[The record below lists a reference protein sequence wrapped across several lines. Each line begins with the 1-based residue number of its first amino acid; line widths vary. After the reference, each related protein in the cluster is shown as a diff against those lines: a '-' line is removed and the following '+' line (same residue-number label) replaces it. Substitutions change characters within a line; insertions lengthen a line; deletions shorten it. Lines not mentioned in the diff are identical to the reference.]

1 MKGKGAIL
9 VVLLMIA
16 GGLNAAAGQ
25 SADSAS
31 SAAGMVRAPASPL
44 PSALAAAAEQHSSNE
59 IGARVADDAQG
70 AQAKAVLPAGDDER
84 ATQARSPSPEGGA
97 DPRIVVI
104 SNQTAFTLAVGTFN
118 TSLRPLPDPKILV
131 DGQPVGILR
140 NKAEIDITG
149 QLVDGN
155 YTEIWAGGLAAAT
168 RNHGVNHV
176 VPQVHWSF
184 NGEEREELPLGYR
197 PPDEPNST
205 EINGAFYAKI
215 IPDVAKAGL
224 YPMSF
229 WFLGADLTVGGTDY
243 AVYPPARID
252 FQVAV
257 QFDVV
262 MDVQVDPQPALAGA
276 NISISGNAKGV
287 DAVPL
292 DNEGLLVTFAG
303 NRIGAPLPAGWYLD
317 DVTVIADT
325 LHNLIKENF
334 ETGGPG
340 WNHGGGGDDWQI
352 GVPSSPIGPTAANS
366 GQKCAATNLKGSYEQ
381 LADCF
386 LYSPDFN
393 LSMAFSAQ
401 MSYYEWYDIAKED
414 SLFVSLEAL
423 INGVFVESDA
433 IEINGSNPQW
443 TQRTLDFNQ
452 FTRNGATFQAVG
464 SEKVRLKFHLVSRTY
479 SVYAKGGQYQFRWEI
494 PLETVPGEHNVTVS
508 HPGSLYYAQGGVSVV
523 FPVRRGIQFKFS
535 DNVLTHIAY
544 RSSAD
549 NSIQKYIELKA
560 RMLDEKGEPPL
571 MQIKDEKGENIRQ
584 DYQVKV
590 FWDATPGD
598 PRDPMTTVGNARPV
612 NMTDEKWDGSLT
624 IGYRVPNEQTLGQ
637 VNVVFGF
644 AGTRYYAAPEQDS
657 ELNVD
662 AYYVMAHMILDPPPI
677 EERFTYRGVD
687 LNLYG
692 KLKLK
697 PEESQLDTVNGD
709 PPLNLQT
716 LRIFWAGTEQT
727 SESKPVI
734 TDNDGSFSLKY
745 HVGSTHPL
753 GAVPVSYQY
762 DGNSLYQ
769 PARVDMN
776 YSVKSQTFI
785 FFESQTVM
793 KGTPIDV
800 YIDNV
805 KRLGIAGVLRD
816 DKGDRIAGAT
826 IVLKRQRL
834 GTEETLK
841 SNLLTG
847 ADGVFV
853 FPYTVRFED
862 QVGNLT
868 LIASFAGD
876 EKYTG
881 TTNTTNYTVRVRTTI
896 ERIDTQTEVTRGGT
910 MDIQALLYEDWNG
923 APGYEIKY
931 ELLQISLDGQPI
943 TNNMTDNGGQVSFH
957 SVISSKTQVGLQE
970 LALDY
975 NGSENYLA
983 SSNLSLIFVKG
994 RTAMT
999 FEDVLP
1005 NETLWQKKRLSGR
1018 VHLADDASVPLQ
1030 NQTVTIFYTLERS
1043 SIDIENPEIEK
1054 DKRDKQVAIGQTDL
1068 AGFMSFNVTF
1078 TMGENKDDQ
1087 QKWKVHLWARYAGQ
1101 IEIMPDGEMKL
1112 KYLNST
1118 GEKGVEYIIPAKF
1131 KVPNWGWLIVLII
1144 VAVGSVITGYAI
1156 YEIQKKRALRGMQTI
1171 IRRAADQLV
1180 AGNEYAAV
1188 IFKAYRKLA
1197 INMKRYGYMRRDS
1210 ETFREFEKAIRIAL
1224 PIDQKAMSDFLT
1236 VLEEARYSQH
1246 EMGEPD
1252 RNRAIEALRA
1262 VQYSL
1267 EKVILTAE
1275 QLALIQ
1281 DKAEALPEEAEPE
1294 IYVQG
1299 ADGSKAV
1306 MKVEV
1311 PVSQM
1316 QPMAPAVGQQA
1327 RKPGEK

>member
-16 GGLNAAAGQ
+16 GGMNAAMGH

-31 SAAGMVRAPASPL
+31 SVAGPSQSPVTGPVVRTSVAPWQQVQVDSGSQSLVSGMAAPVDTIPAIDPAIETT
-44 PSALAAAAEQHSSNE
+44 P
-59 IGARVADDAQG
+59 
-70 AQAKAVLPAGDDER
+70 AVPGQ
-84 ATQARSPSPEGGA
+84 TGSVEGGA

-104 SNQTAFTLAVGTFN
+104 SNETHFSLAVGTFN
-118 TSLRPLPDPKILV
+118 TTFRPLPDPKILV
-131 DGQPVGILR
+131 DGQPVGVLR
-140 NKAEIDITG
+140 NKQEVTITG
-149 QLVDGN
+149 QLTDGN
-155 YTEIWAGGLAAAT
+155 YTEIWAGGLAAAQ

-205 EINGAFYAKI
+205 EINGTFFATF
-215 IPDVAKAGL
+215 IPDVPKAAL
-224 YPMSF
+224 YPMSV
-229 WFLGADLTVGGTDY
+229 WFLGADLNVGGTDY
-243 AVYPPARID
+243 AVYPPCRID

-262 MDVQVDPQPALAGA
+262 MDVLVDPQPALAGA
-276 NISISGNAKGV
+276 NITISGNAKGV

-292 DNEGLLVTFAG
+292 DNEGLLVTFDG
-303 NRIGAPLPAGWYLD
+303 NRIGAPLPAGWYVD

-325 LHNLIKENF
+325 LHTLIKENF

-340 WNHGGGGDDWQI
+340 WSHGGSGDDWQMGI
-352 GVPSSPIGPTAANS
+352 PASPIGPTAANS
-366 GQKCAATNLKGSYEQ
+366 GQKCAATNLAGSYEQ

-401 MSYYEWYDIAKED
+401 LSYYEWYDIAKED

-423 INGVFVESDA
+423 INGVFVESDG

-443 TQRTLDFNQ
+443 TQRTIDFAQ
-452 FTRNGATFQAVG
+452 FTKGGAPFQAIG
-464 SEKVRLKFHLVSRTY
+464 SEKVRVKFHLVSRTF
-479 SVYAKGGQYQFRWEI
+479 SVYTKGGEYQFRWEI
-494 PLETVPGEHNVTVS
+494 PIETAPGEHNVTVS

-523 FPVRRGIQFKFS
+523 FPVRRNIQFRFS
-535 DNVLTHIAY
+535 DNVAAHIAY

-560 RMLDEKGEPPL
+560 KMLDEKGEPPM
-571 MQIKDEKGENIRQ
+571 MQIKDEKGESIRQ
-584 DYQVKV
+584 DYQVTV
-590 FWDATPGD
+590 YWDATPLD
-598 PRDPMTTVGNARPV
+598 PRDPMTKVGLARPV
-612 NMTDEKWDGSLT
+612 NMSDEKWDGSLT
-624 IGYRVPNEQTLGQ
+624 IAYKVPNEQALGQ
-637 VNVVFGF
+637 VNVWFEF
-644 AGTRYYAAPEQDS
+644 KGTRYYAESFQPDTY
-657 ELNVD
+657 N
-662 AYYVMAHMILDPPPI
+662 VMAHMILEPPPI

-687 LNLYG
+687 LDLHG
-692 KLKLK
+692 KLKVK

-709 PPLNLQT
+709 PPLNLQN

-734 TDNDGSFSLKY
+734 TDLDGSFSLKY

-753 GAVPVSYQY
+753 GAVPVTYQY
-762 DGNSLYQ
+762 DGSSLYQ

-776 YSVKSQTFI
+776 WSVKSQTFI
-785 FFESQTVM
+785 TFDSQIVM
-793 KGTPIDV
+793 KGVPIDV
-800 YIDNV
+800 YIDNT

-826 IVLKRQRL
+826 ISLKRWRL

-868 LIASFAGD
+868 LIAGFAGD
-876 EKYTG
+876 EKYTYS
-881 TTNTTNYTVRVRTTI
+881 TNTTNYTVRVKTTI
-896 ERIDTQTEVTRGGT
+896 ERIDTQTEVTRGGAL
-910 MDIQALLYEDWNG
+910 DIQALLYEDWNG

-931 ELLQISLDGQPI
+931 QYMQISLEGQPLH
-943 TNNMTDNGGQVSFH
+943 TNQTDNGGQVAFH
-957 SVISSKTQVGLQE
+957 SIISSKTQVGLQE
-970 LALDY
+970 IALDF
-975 NGSENYLA
+975 NGTETYIP

-994 RTAMT
+994 RTAVT

-1005 NETLWQKKRLSGR
+1005 NDTLLKKKKLSGR
-1018 VHLADDASVPLQ
+1018 VHLVDDAMIPLQ
-1030 NQTVTIFYTLERS
+1030 NQTIIIFYTLERS

-1054 DKRDKQVAIGQTDL
+1054 DKRNKQVAIGQTDL
-1068 AGFMSFNVTF
+1068 AGYMSFNVTF
-1078 TMGENKDDQ
+1078 QDGVERDDQ
-1087 QKWKVHLWARYAGQ
+1087 QNWKIHLWARYAGQ
-1101 IEIMPDGEMKL
+1101 VELMPDGEMKL

-1118 GEKGVEYIIPAKF
+1118 GEKGVGYVIPAKF

-1197 INMKRYGYMRRDS
+1197 NNMKRYGYMRRDS

-1252 RNRAIEALRA
+1252 RDRAIQALRA

-1294 IYVQG
+1294 IFVQS
-1299 ADGSKAV
+1299 ADGSKTV
-1306 MKVEV
+1306 MKGEV

-1316 QPMAPAVGQQA
+1316 QPAAPAAQQA
-1327 RKPGEK
+1327 RKPGEPGGK